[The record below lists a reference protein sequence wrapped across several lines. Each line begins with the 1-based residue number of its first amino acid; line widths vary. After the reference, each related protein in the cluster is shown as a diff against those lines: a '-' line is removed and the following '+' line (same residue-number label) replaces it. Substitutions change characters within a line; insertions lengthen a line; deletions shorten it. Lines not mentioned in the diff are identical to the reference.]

1 MALVANTRLL
11 FKEKPEGYP
20 IPGKTTVYDD
30 TPTIDLETVAL
41 NGGILL
47 KTLCLS
53 IDPSIRGKMGRG
65 VYVPNEPVANYGLAL
80 VLRSENDR
88 FKAGDYIEGIISFE
102 QYSVVPNPPKA
113 LRVLKNDAN
122 LPWSLFVGIL
132 GMPGKTAYYGW
143 KEYAN
148 PKKGE
153 VLFVT
158 TGAGPVGSLVIQL
171 AKLDGLKV
179 IGSAGSEEKVQFM
192 KSLGADVAFNYKTT
206 DTAAILA
213 KEGPVDIYW
222 DHVGGEV
229 LDAALFHAANHARF
243 IITGQSA
250 GYNSEEGLAIKNIP
264 LIIYK
269 QVNLYGNFILGLEEK
284 YHKEFEREMPPLVKN
299 GTLKY
304 LEDVTKGLEKSGE
317 AILAQQKGANHGK
330 SVVVVAEH

>member
-1 MALVANTRLL
+1 MAPVRNARLI
-11 FKEKPEGYP
+11 FKQIPEGYP
-20 IPGKTTVYDD
+20 VPGKTTVYDD

-41 NGGILL
+41 DRGILL

-53 IDPSIRGKMGRG
+53 IDPTIRGKMGRG
-65 VYVPNEPVANYGLAL
+65 VYVIDKPVTNFGLAL

-88 FKAGDYIEGIISFE
+88 FKAGDHVEGIISFE
-102 QYSVVPNPPKA
+102 QYSVVPDPPKA
-113 LRVLKNDAN
+113 LRVIKNEVN
-122 LPWSLFVGIL
+122 LPWSLYVGVL

-158 TGAGPVGSLVIQL
+158 TGAGPVGALVIQL

-206 DTAAILA
+206 DTAAVLA

-243 IITGQSA
+243 IITGQIA
-250 GYNSEEGLAIKNIP
+250 GYNSANGLPIKNIG

-269 QVNLYGNFILGLEEK
+269 QINLYGHFILGLEEK
-284 YHKEFEREMPPLVKN
+284 YHEAFEREMPLLFKN

-304 LEDVTKGLEKSGE
+304 SEHITKGLGSAGE
-317 AILAQQKGANHGK
+317 AILAQQQGLNNGK
-330 SVVVVAEH
+330 SIVTVAEN

>member
-1 MALVANTRLL
+1 MQS
-11 FKEKPEGYP
+11 P
-20 IPGKTTVYDD
+20 D
-30 TPTIDLETVAL
+30 
-41 NGGILL
+41 
-47 KTLCLS
+47 S
-53 IDPSIRGKMGRG
+53 
-65 VYVPNEPVANYGLAL
+65 VANYGLAL

-88 FKAGDYIEGIISFE
+88 FKAGDHIEGVISFE

-113 LRVLKNDAN
+113 LRVLNNDTN

-158 TGAGPVGSLVIQL
+158 TGAGPVGALVIQL

-179 IGSAGSEEKVQFM
+179 IGSAGSEE
-192 KSLGADVAFNYKTT
+192 KTT

-250 GYNSEEGLAIKNIP
+250 GYNRANGLAIKNIG
-264 LIIYK
+264 LIVYE
-269 QVNLYGNFILGLEEK
+269 QVNLYGNLMLGLEEK
-284 YHKEFEREMPPLVKN
+284 YHEEFERGMPPLVKN

-317 AILAQQKGANHGK
+317 AILAQQRGTNHGK